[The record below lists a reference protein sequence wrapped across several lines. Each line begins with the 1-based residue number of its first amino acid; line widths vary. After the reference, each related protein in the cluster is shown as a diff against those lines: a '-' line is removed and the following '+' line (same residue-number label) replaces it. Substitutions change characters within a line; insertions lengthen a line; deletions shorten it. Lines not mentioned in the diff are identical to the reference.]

1 MSCELTDTNWLDVT
15 EIVTELLLQF
25 MHCNKMS
32 LNGESCELTDTNW
45 LEVTAMAVVGMP
57 LLGKISR
64 QSM

>member
-1 MSCELTDTNWLDVT
+1 MVGKLVKRCFEADTRLEAVID
-15 EIVTELLLQF
+15 
-25 MHCNKMS
+25 
-32 LNGESCELTDTNW
+32 GESCELTDTNW